1 MKKVLLFGGI
11 GLAGFG
17 LYRYFKYQID
27 LALNYD
33 YKIKK
38 FKVESYDSEKI
49 NASLEIEVINK
60 SNFQILVNEY
70 DLKISF
76 KGKNFANAKKTT
88 PFLVLPNNS
97 FTLKT
102 QGVINI
108 KESSVA
114 VLPFLQDVLAKKPIN
129 VEVTGFI
136 KVKFITQLPT
146 HAPTF
151 AFYCNLPQDFN
162 MVKDSLGTIYLLID
176 NLQPIIVLYISIT

>member
-1 MKKVLLFGGI
+1 MKKLLLFGGI

-17 LYRYFKYQID
+17 LFRYFKYQID

-49 NASLEIEVINK
+49 NASLEIEVVNK

-70 DLKISF
+70 DLKISY

-102 QGVINI
+102 EGVINV
-108 KESSVA
+108 KESQITI
-114 VLPFLQDVLAKKPIN
+114 LPFLQDVLAKKPIN
-129 VEVTGFI
+129 FEVSGFI
-136 KVKFITQLPT
+136 KVKFIGINYTLNFT
-146 HAPTF
+146 NDTF
-151 AFYCNLPQDFN
+151 QYSSDLLRD
-162 MVKDSLGTIYLLID
+162 LGLSKKVGGFKEKNPALAKFLGIK
-176 NLQPIIVLYISIT
+176 

>member
-1 MKKVLLFGGI
+1 MKKVLLLGGI

-33 YKIKK
+33 YKIKN
-38 FKVESYDSEKI
+38 FKILSYDSNKI
-49 NASLEIEVINK
+49 NASIEIEVVNK

-70 DLKISF
+70 DLKISY

-97 FTLKT
+97 FSLKT
-102 QGVINI
+102 EGVINV

-114 VLPFLQDVLAKKPIN
+114 VLPFIQDVLGKKPIN
-129 VEVTGFI
+129 VEVTGTI
-136 KVKFITQLPT
+136 KVKFIGIDYTLKFNNETFQYSSDLLRDLGLSKKVGSFKQKNPQL
-146 HAPTF
+146 AKF
-151 AFYCNLPQDFN
+151 
-162 MVKDSLGTIYLLID
+162 LGIK
-176 NLQPIIVLYISIT
+176 